1 MSDLITTQFITQ
13 QDIIE
18 SCIEDCFEG
27 YKDLANELC
36 DIFEEYRIFVRP
48 NLYDMTTKS
57 IEKKWIYP
65 NSYNGVVEILRAL
78 LRKFLMYN

>member
-36 DIFEEYRIFVRP
+36 DIFEEYRI
-48 NLYDMTTKS
+48 L
-57 IEKKWIYP
+57 
-65 NSYNGVVEILRAL
+65 
-78 LRKFLMYN
+78 